1 MILWDA
7 PGFEDSSGPEQN
19 IANAVNLQRLLKDS
33 SHTGTGLAVLVVL
46 DAPSLEGGR
55 GGLIKRTLNMLSQ
68 VDIERLALILS
79 VVLWFSVFC
88 CILNHT

>member
-33 SHTGTGLAVLVVL
+33 SHTGSGLAVLVVL

-55 GGLIKRTLNMLSQ
+55 GGLVKKTLDMLSQ
-68 VDIERLALILS
+68 VATAFTVAENGLL
-79 VVLWFSVFC
+79 
-88 CILNHT
+88 

>member
-7 PGFEDSSGPEQN
+7 PGFEDSTGSEQN

-33 SHTGTGLAVLVVL
+33 SHTGSSLAVLLVL

-55 GGLIKRTLNMLSQ
+55 GGLVKKTLDMLSQ
-68 VDIERLALILS
+68 VATA
-79 VVLWFSVFC
+79 F
-88 CILNHT
+88 TAA

>member
-1 MILWDA
+1 MWDA

-33 SHTGTGLAVLVVL
+33 SNTVSGLAVLVVL

-55 GGLIKRTLNMLSQ
+55 GGLVKKTLDMLSQ
-68 VDIERLALILS
+68 VAIAFT
-79 VVLWFSVFC
+79 VA
-88 CILNHT
+88 

>member
-33 SHTGTGLAVLVVL
+33 SNTVSGLAVLVVL

-55 GGLIKRTLNMLSQ
+55 GGLVKKTLAMLSQ
-68 VDIERLALILS
+68 VATACT
-79 VVLWFSVFC
+79 VA
-88 CILNHT
+88 

>member
-1 MILWDA
+1 MILWDV

-33 SHTGTGLAVLVVL
+33 SHTVSGLAVLVVL

-55 GGLIKRTLNMLSQ
+55 GGLVKKTLDMLSQ
-68 VDIERLALILS
+68 VAIAFT
-79 VVLWFSVFC
+79 VA
-88 CILNHT
+88 

>member
-33 SHTGTGLAVLVVL
+33 SPTGSGLAVLVVL

-55 GGLIKRTLNMLSQ
+55 GGLVKKTLDMLSQ
-68 VDIERLALILS
+68 VATAFT
-79 VVLWFSVFC
+79 VA
-88 CILNHT
+88 

>member
-7 PGFEDSSGPEQN
+7 PGFEDSGGPEQN
-19 IANAVNLQRLLKDS
+19 IANAVNLQQLLKDS
-33 SHTGTGLAVLVVL
+33 SHTTGTGLAVLVVL

-55 GGLIKRTLNMLSQ
+55 GGLIKRTLDMLSQ

-79 VVLWFSVFC
+79 VVIWFSVFF
-88 CILNHT
+88 LLF